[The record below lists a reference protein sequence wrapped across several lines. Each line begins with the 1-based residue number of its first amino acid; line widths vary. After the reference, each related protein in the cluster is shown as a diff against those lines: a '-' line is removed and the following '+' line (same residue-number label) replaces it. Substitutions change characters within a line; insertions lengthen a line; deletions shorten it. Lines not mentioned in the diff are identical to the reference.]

1 MRAFT
6 LFLLF
11 LIGAGVNAQPLNFT
25 VTSSTFQF
33 SLTCLNAQI
42 NLLASS
48 NYTASVNYSWTG
60 PNLSA
65 TGSVITVSNPGN
77 YIVTAASGNL
87 STSQTITIVTN
98 TIAPVCLSSSTFQVS
113 NATIAAQ
120 AFTFTAITPTI
131 NITQTTYYP
140 GGWLAPY
147 VSGGIV
153 AIFLPGPLGTY
164 THCIVNNLNGCST
177 CQPFIVSYTGPV
189 FPGNGT
195 GIVENINEKFLVYPN
210 PNCGLFNIE
219 SPSLSIQRV
228 EIYDSLGALVQV
240 FERSGQ
246 LTIDIQKHPRG
257 IYILKIIE
265 SNGRNT
271 ILKMVRE

>member
-6 LFLLF
+6 LFLF
-11 LIGAGVNAQPLNFT
+11 LVGADLYAQPLNFT

-48 NYTASVNYSWTG
+48 NYTALVNYSWTG

-65 TGSVITVSNPGN
+65 TGSVIAVSNPGN

-87 STSQTITIVTN
+87 STSQTISIVTN
-98 TIAPVCLSSSTFQVS
+98 TTAPVCLSSSTFQVI
-113 NATIAAQ
+113 NATNPSVT
-120 AFTFTAITPTI
+120 FTFTSITPTI
-131 NITQTTYYP
+131 NITHFTYSP
-140 GGWLAPY
+140 GVLGFPPPV
-147 VSGGIV
+147 VSGGMV
-153 AIFLPGPLGTY
+153 AIFSAGVGTY

-177 CQPFIVSYTGPV
+177 CQTFIVSYTGPV

-195 GIVENINEKFLVYPN
+195 GIAENINEKFLVYPN
-210 PNCGLFNIE
+210 PNRGLFKIE
-219 SPSLSIQRV
+219 SRGLSISQV

-240 FERSGQ
+240 FETSDQ
-246 LTIDIQKHPRG
+246 LMIDIQKHPRG

-265 SNGRNT
+265 SNGRAT
-271 ILKMVRE
+271 ILKMFRE

>member
-11 LIGAGVNAQPLNFT
+11 LNGADLYAQPLNFT

-48 NYTASVNYSWTG
+48 NYTALVNYSWTG

-77 YIVTAASGNL
+77 YIITAASGNL

-98 TIAPVCLSSSTFQVS
+98 TTAPVCLSSSTFQAI
-113 NATIAAQ
+113 NATITAQ
-120 AFTFTAITPTI
+120 TFTFTSITPTI
-131 NITQTTYYP
+131 NITHFTYSP
-140 GGWLAPY
+140 FIASPH
-147 VSGGIV
+147 VSTGMV
-153 AIFLPGPLGTY
+153 ALYLPSSVGTY
-164 THCIVNNLNGCST
+164 THCIVNNLNGCTT
-177 CQPFIVSYTGPV
+177 CQTFIVSYTGPV

-195 GIVENINEKFLVYPN
+195 GIAENITEKFLVYPN
-210 PNCGLFNIE
+210 PNRGLFKIE
-219 SPSLSIQRV
+219 SRGLSISQV

-240 FERSGQ
+240 SETSDQ
-246 LTIDIQKHPRG
+246 LMIDIQKHPRG

-265 SNGRNT
+265 GNGRTT
-271 ILKMVRE
+271 ILKMFRE